1 MIIGLLFKWPLKTD
15 FTVHYCPFYCRTLCG
30 ALCWSLTILVQIL
43 NFIFLFQELKYEL
56 EKKEDVV
63 QTSIKEALESVDNNR
78 GDKKDESTQQLQ
90 KLKSS
95 TTDLK
100 VRYDTVSSLEIT
112 GSG

>member
-1 MIIGLLFKWPLKTD
+1 MCLFCCLSLLLESFPAEVLK
-15 FTVHYCPFYCRTLCG
+15 
-30 ALCWSLTILVQIL
+30 
-43 NFIFLFQELKYEL
+43 FIFLFQELKYEL

-112 GSG
+112 GSGSFLHTR

>member
-1 MIIGLLFKWPLKTD
+1 M
-15 FTVHYCPFYCRTLCG
+15 
-30 ALCWSLTILVQIL
+30 
-43 NFIFLFQELKYEL
+43 

-112 GSG
+112 GSGFVRGFKIDIWAILPFP